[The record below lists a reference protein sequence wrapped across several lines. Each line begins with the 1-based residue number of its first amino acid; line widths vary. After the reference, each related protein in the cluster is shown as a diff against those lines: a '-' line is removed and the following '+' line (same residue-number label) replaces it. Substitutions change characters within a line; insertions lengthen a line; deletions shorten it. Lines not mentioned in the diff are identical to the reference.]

1 MYTQTIVYKTV
12 ESSSILAD
20 LYWEESAKPL
30 PILIYLHGGA
40 LMMGSR
46 KLINQDQLLK
56 YLAAGYMVIAL
67 DFRLIPETKL
77 PDIIE
82 DVKDAFQWIRKNAS
96 QYAPVNLNKIAVIGH
111 SGGAYLA
118 LLSGY
123 LITPRPCAIVS
134 FYGYGDVFWKCIP
147 EADKNKQLLPFLS
160 KEETIKSIGTPNISE
175 NFDLGTRLPFYL
187 HCRATG
193 EWPIALL
200 GIDPKLHPE
209 KFVRYCP
216 IKNIDAQYPPTFLL
230 HGDRDTVVPYTQSQ
244 QMANELQK
252 AKITSRFQ
260 LVPNADHAF
269 DMNGLKDNTIEKYF
283 SDVIEFLDQYCK

>member
-1 MYTQTIVYKTV
+1 
-12 ESSSILAD
+12 
-20 LYWEESAKPL
+20 
-30 PILIYLHGGA
+30 
-40 LMMGSR
+40 
-46 KLINQDQLLK
+46 
-56 YLAAGYMVIAL
+56 MVIAL

-187 HCRATG
+187 
-193 EWPIALL
+193 P
-200 GIDPKLHPE
+200 
-209 KFVRYCP
+209 
-216 IKNIDAQYPPTFLL
+216 
-230 HGDRDTVVPYTQSQ
+230 
-244 QMANELQK
+244 
-252 AKITSRFQ
+252 
-260 LVPNADHAF
+260 
-269 DMNGLKDNTIEKYF
+269 
-283 SDVIEFLDQYCK
+283 